1 MKLFNIINKFALVL
15 FWFFLISLCGL
26 LVYVNNTQNL
36 KTYNYAKNIK
46 KILKFKR
53 DEILPRFL
61 NDYNSNFLPETHF
74 INLKFFQ
81 KKQNFLTI
89 NDCYIE
95 TCYTFYLEKNKKNIF
110 LIDKNNNLY
119 YSNIKNFLSKKNSFK
134 KIDTNLNFLGVSD
147 LYINEN
153 NIYVSGYKKN
163 NNNDVYISIYKSS
176 LNNLKSIDFKEI
188 FKAKNN
194 ECIFQPAHAGKMKH
208 LNNDSSNGLLFTTRW
223 LGKVDEPNLKNLL
236 EDNICGKVLLINEN
250 TSEYEIFSKGHRNII
265 GLYSDKD
272 VVIATEN
279 GPAGGDEINKI
290 QKNKNYG
297 WPVASYGDKYF
308 RKKDE
313 DLVSYKKNHKQSG
326 FEEPIFSFVPSIGI
340 SEIIKLPNNFA
351 NFWQNNFLFGSLNK
365 KTIYRVEFDENF
377 KKIIYFEEIFVGDR
391 VRDILYLD
399 EEKTILFSLEMS
411 GSIGIIQK

>member
-15 FWFFLISLCGL
+15 FWIFLISLCGL

-36 KTYNYAKNIK
+36 KTYNYAKDIK

-53 DEILPRFL
+53 DEIIPRFL
-61 NDYNSNFLPETHF
+61 NDYNTNFLPETHF
-74 INLKFFQ
+74 INLSFFQ

-89 NDCYIE
+89 NDCYIG
-95 TCYTFYLEKNKKNIF
+95 TCYTFYIEKNKKNIF

-119 YSNIKNFLSKKNSFK
+119 YSNIKNFLNKKNTFK
-134 KIDTNLNFLGVSD
+134 KIDTNLNFLSVSD

-163 NNNDVYISIYKSS
+163 VDKEIYISIYKSS

-208 LNNDSSNGLLFTTRW
+208 LNNDSNNGLLFTTRW
-223 LGKVDEPNLKNLL
+223 LGKVDRPNLENLS
-236 EDNICGKVLLINEN
+236 ENNICGKVLLINEK

-272 VVIATEN
+272 LVIATEN

-313 DLVSYKKNHKQSG
+313 DLVNYKKNHKKSG

-340 SEIIKLPNNFA
+340 SEIIKLPNDFA

-377 KKIIYFEEIFVGDR
+377 EKIIYFEEIFVGDR

-399 EEKTILFSLEMS
+399 EEKTILFTLEMS